1 MQAANLA
8 DQELSP
14 KVKMPNPS
22 GDTCYRVGRKERLK
36 KNMQT
41 LQHRLSYCELQGKA
55 FVVFTIFLEK
65 PITISE
71 IDV

>member
-22 GDTCYRVGRKERLK
+22 GDTCYRVGKKERLK

-41 LQHRLSYCELQGKA
+41 LQHRPAYCELQGKA
-55 FVVFTIFLEK
+55 FVVFTFFWKKTLLS
-65 PITISE
+65 ITISE
-71 IDV
+71 